1 MLMAKKTKNIKPF
14 DEQNTKHAKGK
25 KVALIR
31 RIEDM
36 KNLSESEITDAIRI
50 IDKTSTSKGNRQRRM
65 NNLLNDVTGI

>member
-1 MLMAKKTKNIKPF
+1 MAKKTKNIKPF

>member
-1 MLMAKKTKNIKPF
+1 MVKKTKKIKPF

-36 KNLSESEITDAIRI
+36 KNLSESEINDAIRTI
-50 IDKTSTSKGNRQRRM
+50 NKTSGSTKQRRDRM